1 MKTKYEKWVLPRSDW
16 TRYLIHVCSRKMPEQ
31 IWVERTGKEIRLM
44 FGQGNAGKRGDLLT
58 ESNLTSMGYKIL
70 KK

>member
-16 TRYLIHVCSRKMPEQ
+16 TRYVIHVCSRKMPEQ

-58 ESNLTSMGYKIL
+58 ESSLTSMGYKIL